1 MPIHVSINQ
10 NLVFC
15 SFELGDFA
23 KIFRMFGWVG
33 DYSDEFVARDWLL
46 KNLDEQLQTGEGI
59 DIPYPT
65 AVEIAAQ
72 SAPSVNTHRKKTS
85 VRTARMKM
93 IKEDK
98 QLAKERASAKIEIEN
113 ITERLK
119 GSDLDKKERVMLEE
133 DLREL
138 NSVLSMFEA
147 GGDD

>member
-1 MPIHVSINQ
+1 
-10 NLVFC
+10 
-15 SFELGDFA
+15 
-23 KIFRMFGWVG
+23 
-33 DYSDEFVARDWLL
+33 
-46 KNLDEQLQTGEGI
+46 
-59 DIPYPT
+59 
-65 AVEIAAQ
+65 
-72 SAPSVNTHRKKTS
+72 
-85 VRTARMKM
+85 MKM

-147 GGDD
+147 GGED